1 MAQRQAALLTRAGP
15 ARTRVL
21 IHRTHVDC
29 LPPKVSS
36 SSRPECTCQVGGGEE
51 SDAGSIREEV
61 RSKLANV
68 VLPGQRLRR
77 CGSSSIETGDE
88 DCGKRETADHCT
100 GQHRLWSDNGIGPR
114 AATFPCLEDRG
125 WSSRSSRRGLK
136 GSQAWS
142 NGEDW
147 PPCTTPLAAG
157 RSSGDS
163 RQNLSPTKVTKLED
177 LSHTLQA
184 RENLEQRHQERNG
197 DKLPKDMRPAMLL
210 AKGVDSTATPV
221 PGLRTSVCAY
231 CDVYQQPYLWPC
243 SDGCEI

>member
-1 MAQRQAALLTRAGP
+1 MWTVSLRRCHHQADP
-15 ARTRVL
+15 SARVRLVE
-21 IHRTHVDC
+21 
-29 LPPKVSS
+29 PK
-36 SSRPECTCQVGGGEE
+36 E

-61 RSKLANV
+61 RSQLANV

-147 PPCTTPLAAG
+147 PPCTTRWPPDAVQATAG
-157 RSSGDS
+157 KTFP
-163 RQNLSPTKVTKLED
+163 RQKLLSWKTFL
-177 LSHTLQA
+177 TLQA
-184 RENLEQRHQERNG
+184 RENLETKTSRAQRRQVAQGYETC
-197 DKLPKDMRPAMLL
+197 DA
-210 AKGVDSTATPV
+210 
-221 PGLRTSVCAY
+221 PGKRSRQHCNKCSWTSNKCVRI
-231 CDVYQQPYLWPC
+231 L
-243 SDGCEI
+243 